1 MNPAYRF
8 HEIKFIRPIEAK
20 IAHLSAGQ
28 AGISSGRDMEGSF
41 GFTVRVGGPGQL
53 FRNRGS
59 FNYGDGGNGG

>member
-41 GFTVRVGGPGQL
+41 GFTVRVGGPG
-53 FRNRGS
+53 
-59 FNYGDGGNGG
+59 